1 MIPKLNP
8 RGRSFHGACSYVL
21 HDVGQANTH
30 DRVAWT
36 MTVNLST
43 QDVKWAWHEM
53 TETFWAQDALKAAS
67 NVKRTGRKNTT
78 PVLHYTL
85 SWAPDEKP
93 DPETMRKAALTS
105 LAALGLSE
113 HEALIAAH
121 NDTKHTHLHIIV
133 NTVHPQTGRTAALS
147 LSKLALSRWA
157 EAYEREHGIQCEQRL
172 TNNAERA
179 KEARARGA
187 SALLMDAAAGG
198 KEKPPLTAGH
208 AREAAERA
216 AREEARRRREEW
228 LRKRA
233 ISKLGP
239 EGLLT
244 DGPGTSLGPGGTP
257 AIQGWAHRRQGYLS
271 PSAVLERARHG
282 TRAPADVPSPR
293 KPMTPE
299 RYRAMYPDR
308 DKRNPVFMLAQVRRF
323 PEAGVPRVKH
333 RAPTRKQWIDRQ
345 PVLDRMQRMRA
356 EQEVFHKI
364 DRNTSWQRHRQERQE
379 LWHSTKGAIGQAQ
392 AYVSKKFR
400 PHWREIYKAQDDESR
415 FIARATPLERAVFVF
430 MHRHRLGNG
439 KPLAKREMHRAI
451 AKPGRLLDLLEAAH
465 QRERTALA
473 QIQKVEAH
481 QHIGKILDGYA
492 VKHNALLSRQSDE
505 RQEQRLDQFKETRKV
520 TFKDAR
526 DSLID
531 EGWEPPPKP
540 PFKRHEPEQFEDR
553 AEDIRREMEA
563 WRKKNKGRDFGRE
576 M

>member
-1 MIPKLNP
+1 M
-8 RGRSFHGACSYVL
+8 L

-36 MTVNLST
+36 MTVNLTT
-43 QDVKWAWHEM
+43 QDAAWAWHEM
-53 TETFWAQDALKAAS
+53 TETYWAQDALKAAS
-67 NVKRTGRKNTT
+67 NVKRTGRKNTN

-93 DPETMRKAALTS
+93 DPDTMRKAALTS

-121 NDTKHTHLHIIV
+121 SDTKHAHVHIVV

-157 EAYEREHGIQCEQRL
+157 EAYEREHGIQCEQRI

-187 SALLMDAAAGG
+187 SALLMDAASNGR
-198 KEKPPLTAGH
+198 EKPPLTAGKE
-208 AREAAERA
+208 REAAERA
-216 AREEARRRREEW
+216 AREESRRQRERW
-228 LRKRA
+228 VRKRT
-233 ISKLGP
+233 IRLHGPDGLLGNGP
-239 EGLLT
+239 EN
-244 DGPGTSLGPGGTP
+244 DASGGTP
-257 AIQGWAHRRQGYLS
+257 AVRGWAHRRKGYVS
-271 PSAVLERARHG
+271 PSSVLARARHASSPSTG
-282 TRAPADVPSPR
+282 VPLLR

-299 RYRAMYPDR
+299 RYRAKYPDR
-308 DKRNPVFMLAQVRRF
+308 HKRKPIFMLARVRGR
-323 PEAGVPRVKH
+323 PEDGVPRVKY
-333 RAPTRKQWIDRQ
+333 RSPTRKQWIDRQ
-345 PVLDRMQRMRA
+345 AILDRMQRMRA
-356 EQEVFHKI
+356 EHEVFHKI
-364 DRNTSWQRHRQERQE
+364 DRNTAWQRHREERQE
-379 LWHSTKGAIGQAQ
+379 LWQSTKGAVGQAQ

-400 PHWREIYKAQDDESR
+400 PHWRELYKAQGEESK
-415 FIARATPLERAVFVF
+415 FIGRATPLERAVFVF
-430 MHRHRLGNG
+430 MHRHRLGHG
-439 KPLAKREMHRAI
+439 KPLTKREMHRAI
-451 AKPGRLLDLLEAAH
+451 AKPGRLLDLLDAAH

-481 QHIGKILDGYA
+481 GHIGKILDGYA

-505 RQEQRLDQFKETRKV
+505 RQAQRLDQFKETRKV

-531 EGWEPPPKP
+531 EGWQPPPKP
-540 PFKRHEPEQFEDR
+540 AFKQHEPEQFEDR